1 MTSNT
6 EPRVPWFACLGRC
19 VFAAAM
25 IAVGIIGLKR
35 GDFAVVWQ
43 PVPKWVPLRELLVYL
58 CALIPLA
65 SGLGLIWRRTLRFAA
80 GLLLGYDLLFLL
92 LIRAP
97 DVFLRPSIGTAW
109 AVCKIAV
116 MAAAAWVL
124 YGGPGVR
131 IARVFYGASM
141 ILFGVSHFLYLENT
155 APLVPRWLPWHVAW
169 AYFTGATFIAAGIAI
184 IIGVLAGLAAALS
197 ALQMGL
203 FTLLVWVPIITAG
216 GAKPSDWAE
225 FVESIVLTACG
236 WAVAESYRRLKT
248 SPQ

>member
-1 MTSNT
+1 M
-6 EPRVPWFACLGRC
+6 
-19 VFAAAM
+19 
-25 IAVGIIGLKR
+25 
-35 GDFAVVWQ
+35 
-43 PVPKWVPLRELLVYL
+43 
-58 CALIPLA
+58 
-65 SGLGLIWRRTLRFAA
+65 RFAA

-124 YGGPGVR
+124 YGGSGVR

-197 ALQMGL
+197 TLQMGL

-216 GAKPSDWAE
+216 GPKPSDWAE

-248 SPQ
+248 SRQ